1 VQSADEPGAPGP
13 GYAHIEAI
21 NRSYTQRRTPPPMRV
36 WCWCGWGGG
45 GGGRVIM
52 TEIRYN
58 LRCM

>member
-1 VQSADEPGAPGP
+1 MQSADEPGAPGP

-21 NRSYTQRRTPPPMRV
+21 NRSYTQRRTPPPMPGFGLIG
-36 WCWCGWGGG
+36 CWGG